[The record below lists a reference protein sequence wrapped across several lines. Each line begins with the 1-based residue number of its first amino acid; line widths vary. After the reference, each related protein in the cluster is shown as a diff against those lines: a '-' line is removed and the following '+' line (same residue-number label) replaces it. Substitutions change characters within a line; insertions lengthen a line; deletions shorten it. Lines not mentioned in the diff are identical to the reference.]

1 MTNNTQIDARG
12 STTVWMS
19 FAFCSHRSQN
29 KNLTPYTNEV
39 PNHSMQDNETTGV
52 LAAISAPFFMAL
64 GFIIWDMTWK
74 ESGGS
79 AFALNLFKCNL
90 ASIGFLIASF
100 TFGFKVSTAD
110 VDDFEPGASI
120 GFLILSGF
128 IGIIVGDLFW
138 LEALR
143 QLGASSVLVIDTIK
157 PFVAAL
163 LGWLILDENIQK
175 VAFSGIVMTAVG
187 ILMVSLEREGGGDDN
202 GSKEEKKDGEK
213 LQLRSTFP
221 MKKCE
226 EDFNFE
232 ESNSEVDVI
241 DANVDSNL
249 EIEEEVGMPLDLP
262 TVQIELESI
271 NDIESSSDDKINSTS
286 NRRKGYILAITNV
299 LLDTYGSVLTKQH
312 GGHFSSWTINLIRF
326 GSSGIVMM
334 IVSCAMLLYNRSNQT
349 LNTNT
354 GSIPWY
360 RLPMMENQ
368 KWIKICIGVL
378 FVTFL
383 CPALSNYSLF
393 QITLGLA
400 LTLGSISPLFAMFLE
415 WPIYGMEKK
424 PTFRAL
430 FGASL
435 AVGGVV
441 ILSIFNSQE
450 S

>member
-1 MTNNTQIDARG
+1 M
-12 STTVWMS
+12 
-19 FAFCSHRSQN
+19 
-29 KNLTPYTNEV
+29 L
-39 PNHSMQDNETTGV
+39 DNETTGV
-52 LAAISAPFFMAL
+52 LAAILAPFFTAL

-100 TFGFKVSTAD
+100 TFGFKISTAD
-110 VDDFEPGASI
+110 EEDFEAGASI

-138 LEALR
+138 LESLR
-143 QLGASSVLVIDTIK
+143 LLGASNVLVIDTFK
-157 PFVAAL
+157 PFTAAL

-175 VAFSGIVMTAVG
+175 AAFSGIVMTAVG
-187 ILMVSLEREGGGDDN
+187 VLIVSLAIEGDGDDN
-202 GSKEEKKDGEK
+202 GSKGEKKDDEK
-213 LQLRSTFP
+213 LQLLSTVQ
-221 MKKCE
+221 MNKYH
-226 EDFNFE
+226 
-232 ESNSEVDVI
+232 SEVNGI

-249 EIEEEVGMPLDLP
+249 EIEEEVGMPLDVP

-271 NDIESSSDDKINSTS
+271 NNIESSSNDKINSTS
-286 NRRKGYILAITNV
+286 NRRKGYVLAITHL

-312 GGHFSSWTINLIRF
+312 GGRFSTWTVNLIRF

-349 LNTNT
+349 LNTN
-354 GSIPWY
+354 SIPWY
-360 RLPMMENQ
+360 RLPMMEKK
-368 KWIKICIGVL
+368 KWIKICIGVF

-383 CPALSNYSLF
+383 RPALSNYSLF

-400 LTLGSISPLFAMFLE
+400 LTLGSISPLYAMLLE
-415 WPIYGMEKK
+415 WPFHGMEKK
-424 PTFRAL
+424 PTFRSL
-430 FGASL
+430 SGASL

-441 ILSIFNSQE
+441 IMSIFSSQE